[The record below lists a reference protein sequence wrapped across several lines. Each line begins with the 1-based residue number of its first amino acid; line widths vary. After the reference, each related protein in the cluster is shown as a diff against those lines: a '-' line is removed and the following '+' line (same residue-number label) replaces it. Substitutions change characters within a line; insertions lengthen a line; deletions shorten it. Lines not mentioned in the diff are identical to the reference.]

1 MVTTTP
7 AEIPLSLLSAR
18 SLEAVAVSYVRQ
30 SSAKANKT
38 EASPITQRAV
48 NEVRAGELSAR
59 FVRHYEDIGV
69 SGWDTDAYR
78 EGFEEM
84 LKAARAGAF
93 NMLIV
98 YDMSRFSR
106 REVREAIQLV
116 LELQGYGIT
125 IVSVEDGVFPPNGDT
140 WQLMQLIMRADA
152 VNKESDL
159 KSKKVRDVKATQR
172 AKGSWLGG
180 QTPYGLDAEQYIDG
194 KLPLMR
200 LVHNKAEAANLR
212 RIVALILK
220 HKDQPIS
227 KKKGERNPG
236 TLSAIC
242 DDMTKRRIPTRGQS
256 KGKERA
262 SSAWGVKTLKWMLLN
277 PVIAGMRA
285 DPIYKV
291 KENGTKTST
300 LVGYRINRDDD
311 GRPSMVCDPIIPA
324 AQWYELQA
332 WLTGRGQGEG
342 VARGTSLLSGL
353 RNANR
358 KAVLACECGR
368 PGKAQNSGA
377 KPVYLC
383 TRATNVPTKPGEHEA
398 KNSVMQSH
406 LDDYVARCII
416 AVIQDA
422 TRSDASPE
430 TMDIVIE
437 AARVFSHSLELPE
450 RAAERTEVVTERADA
465 QNALR
470 DLYDDLDAGLYSGEI
485 GRERFIEKKK
495 RIEARI
501 GAAETRLETLSDPE
515 TVELPFD
522 EWLNPGEDGD
532 PIGKGSW
539 WDTADLADKRK
550 FVELFVRKIVVKP
563 TKNAHSGRVR
573 GGYDVTKRIDLEFVH
588 PKRESESVTA

>member
-1 MVTTTP
+1 MVTTSP

-38 EASPITQRAV
+38 EASPITQRAA
-48 NEVRAGELSAR
+48 NEARAGELSAR

-180 QTPYGLDAEQYIDG
+180 QTPYGLDGEQYIDG

-236 TLSAIC
+236 SLSAIC

-277 PVIAGMRA
+277 PAIAGMRA

-311 GRPSMVCDPIIPA
+311 GRPAMVCDPIIPA

-342 VARGTSLLSGL
+342 VAHGTSLLSGL
-353 RNANR
+353 RNADR
-358 KAVLACECGR
+358 KAILTCECGR
-368 PGKAQNSGA
+368 PDKAQNSGA

-383 TRATNVPTKPGEHEA
+383 TRSTNVPTKPGEHEA

-422 TRSDASPE
+422 TRSDVSPE

-450 RAAERTEVVTERADA
+450 KAAERTEVVTERADA

-501 GAAETRLETLSDPE
+501 SAAETRLETLSDPE

-522 EWLNPGEDGD
+522 EWLMPGEDGD

-573 GGYDVTKRIDLEFVH
+573 GGYDVTTRIELEFVK
-588 PKRESESVTA
+588 PKHESEPVPA